1 MTKNEFQIELYKNE
15 KTEIIFLK
23 VDGTERKMSCL
34 RPDLIP
40 TQDTVG
46 AVEPTKMKKLNEDVM
61 NVFSIE
67 DNGWRSFRLENLISV
82 NDQVVMNV
90 NI

>member
-1 MTKNEFQIELYKNE
+1 MTKNEFQIELHKNE
-15 KTEIIFLK
+15 KTEIIFIK

-40 TQDTVG
+40 TQDTAG
-46 AVEPTKMKKLNEDVM
+46 AVEPTKTKKLNEDVV
-61 NVFSIE
+61 NVFSID

-82 NDQVVMNV
+82 NGMEVMNV
-90 NI
+90 SI